1 MTGYFW
7 RGYVEFE
14 KRNKRPLSDL
24 RTYLDYE
31 PPAKRRRIGEEHL
44 PEIDFDEVL
53 PRYPRQCSVRHDGKN
68 VCGKIYESL
77 FCDFETKKSHEL
89 IIQKPIQRAI
99 PKSLAECKNAEAV
112 TVKRSF
118 RYIYTH
124 VPFQLFQSEKPCKGK
139 GKGKGKKKCKNNP
152 CECAKLPFPDRIC
165 DGVAVRQPGE
175 DVSTFIFRPPHPS
188 WTHRNCKPTHCSF
201 PYNQYTDCKR
211 APELPPSHLNNFR
224 IPPQLEPQRPQPP
237 PPPATWNGL

>member
-1 MTGYFW
+1 MTGFFW

-14 KRNKRPLSDL
+14 KHIKDP
-24 RTYLDYE
+24 LDYE
-31 PPAKRRRIGEEHL
+31 PPAKRRKIGEEHL
-44 PEIDFDEVL
+44 PEIDFDQVI

-77 FCDFETKKSHEL
+77 FCDFEIKKSQEL
-89 IIQKPIQRAI
+89 KIEKPIQSDI
-99 PKSLAECKNAEAV
+99 PKSLEECKNADAV

-139 GKGKGKKKCKNNP
+139 GKGKGKKKCKNDP

-175 DVSTFIFRPPHPS
+175 DVSTLIFRPPHPS
-188 WTHRNCKPTHCSF
+188 WTHRNCKSTHCRF
-201 PYNQYTDCKR
+201 QNF
-211 APELPPSHLNNFR
+211 PELPPSNHNNFR

>member
-89 IIQKPIQRAI
+89 IIQKPMMYTSIQHTRVYFF
-99 PKSLAECKNAEAV
+99 NA
-112 TVKRSF
+112 TV
-118 RYIYTH
+118 
-124 VPFQLFQSEKPCKGK
+124 PLFMIE
-139 GKGKGKKKCKNNP
+139 
-152 CECAKLPFPDRIC
+152 
-165 DGVAVRQPGE
+165 
-175 DVSTFIFRPPHPS
+175 H
-188 WTHRNCKPTHCSF
+188 
-201 PYNQYTDCKR
+201 
-211 APELPPSHLNNFR
+211 
-224 IPPQLEPQRPQPP
+224 
-237 PPPATWNGL
+237 